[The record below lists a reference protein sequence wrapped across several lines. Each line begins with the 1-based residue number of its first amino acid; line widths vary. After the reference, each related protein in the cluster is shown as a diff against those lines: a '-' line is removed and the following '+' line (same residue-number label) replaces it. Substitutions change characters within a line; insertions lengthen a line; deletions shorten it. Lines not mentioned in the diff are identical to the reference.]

1 MMTTPAT
8 LEERRTRRSAGAHLA
23 SRGGAPKRLRIEK
36 VLLGGILIV
45 AAVIFLGP
53 FYWLLVSAFKTREE
67 IFQIPPNMFPFPPTF
82 GNFREVFGQ
91 TMILRAFLNSC
102 VIAFGHVALTLFFCS
117 LAGFAFAKYPRAPG
131 NRFLFACVLGTMMI
145 PGAVTTIPVFIVLTK
160 LHMVNTFWALVVP
173 GSASAFGIFWMRQS
187 MMSQVPN
194 ELLEAAR
201 IDGCSEFGIFARIV
215 LPISKPVLAAL
226 GILTLIGSWNNLM
239 MAFVVLRTETMY
251 TMPLMIY
258 MLLGELRTPYGMMMA
273 GGVLTTT
280 PLIVAFLLLQ
290 RQFIE
295 GMTAGALKS

>member
-1 MMTTPAT
+1 MMPIQDTQSKQITGS
-8 LEERRTRRSAGAHLA
+8 RLA
-23 SRGGAPKRLRIEK
+23 RRGGISMRVRLEK
-36 VLLGGILIV
+36 ILRGGILIL
-45 AAVIFLGP
+45 AAVVFLGP
-53 FYWLLVSAFKTREE
+53 FYWLLISSFKTREE

-82 GNFREVFGQ
+82 DNFRDVFHH

-131 NRFLFACVLGTMMI
+131 NKFLFACVLGTMMI

-160 LHMVNTFWALVVP
+160 LKMVNTFWALIIP

-201 IDGCSEFGIFARIV
+201 IDGCSEFGIYARVV

-226 GILTLIGSWNNLM
+226 GILTLIRSWNNLM
-239 MAFVVLRTETMY
+239 MAFIVLRTESMY

-273 GGVLTTT
+273 GGVLITA
-280 PLIVAFLLLQ
+280 PLIVAFLLFQ
-290 RQFIE
+290 RQFIQ
-295 GMTAGALKS
+295 GMTAGALKG